1 MPITSEKVLRK
12 MNEIQSKGGP
22 SIGHWHI
29 LRRWLLE
36 DEQVQ
41 ENFFDA
47 VENDPDMT
55 PEQKEYW
62 LAQKPANTGLQA
74 DGAKAPAEMHLC
86 GNCGVPR
93 FVHGVVLE
101 ACPNCGDDETDLSL
115 IDDVP

>member
-12 MNEIQSKGGP
+12 MNEIQSKGGEP
-22 SIGHWHI
+22 IGHWHI

-62 LAQKPANTGLQA
+62 LSQSRPTLHAGDGGGLW
-74 DGAKAPAEMHLC
+74 
-86 GNCGVPR
+86 
-93 FVHGVVLE
+93 
-101 ACPNCGDDETDLSL
+101 ACPKCSHENHAMAIKCYFCDAAA
-115 IDDVP
+115 PNA

>member
-12 MNEIQSKGGP
+12 MNEIQSKGGV

-62 LAQKPANTGLQA
+62 LAQKPPNTSVQRTGFACDVDGCKKPGVVHLCEDHGLQ
-74 DGAKAPAEMHLC
+74 
-86 GNCGVPR
+86 
-93 FVHGVVLE
+93 
-101 ACPNCGDDETDLSL
+101 
-115 IDDVP
+115 

>member
-1 MPITSEKVLRK
+1 MSITSEKVLRK

-41 ENFFDA
+41 ETFQEA
-47 VENDPDMT
+47 VLNDPDMT

-62 LAQKPANTGLQA
+62 LSQSRPTQRAA
-74 DGAKAPAEMHLC
+74 DGVWTCVC
-86 GNCGVPR
+86 GEIHFEGGVYCDVCGTDRPR
-93 FVHGVVLE
+93 R
-101 ACPNCGDDETDLSL
+101 
-115 IDDVP
+115 